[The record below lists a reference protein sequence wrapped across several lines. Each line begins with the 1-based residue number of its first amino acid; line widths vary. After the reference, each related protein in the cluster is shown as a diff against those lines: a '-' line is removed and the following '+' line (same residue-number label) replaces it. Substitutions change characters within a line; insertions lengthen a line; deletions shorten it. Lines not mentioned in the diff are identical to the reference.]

1 MSRSPEPDREIATQ
15 MVPLLERGEEAFRVL
30 CASRGERFCGTFH
43 VVTQVDYV
51 AYPLL
56 CLRHAVHNAA
66 VHILCEDGAL
76 FALLARLTR
85 R

>member
-1 MSRSPEPDREIATQ
+1 
-15 MVPLLERGEEAFRVL
+15 MVPLLERGEEAFRAV
-30 CASRGERFCGTFH
+30 CASRAGERLYGTFH
-43 VVTQVDYV
+43 VVTQADYV
-51 AYPLL
+51 AHPLL
-56 CLRHAVHNAA
+56 CLRHVVHNGS